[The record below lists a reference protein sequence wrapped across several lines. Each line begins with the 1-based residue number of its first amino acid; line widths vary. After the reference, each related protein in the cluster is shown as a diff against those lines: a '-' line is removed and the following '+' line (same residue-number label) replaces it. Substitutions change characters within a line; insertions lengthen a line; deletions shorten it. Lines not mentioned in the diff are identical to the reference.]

1 MDLSKSFD
9 TVDHRKLIQILEDIG
24 VTGKPLNLF
33 RTYLSGRTQKVKLK
47 IPNKPLTDK
56 SNNQRTARDI
66 GSLINSEVVSD
77 EIDCV
82 PYSVPQGTV
91 LSPILYN
98 IYVSNLNNLPLQGQL
113 ISFADDTALR
123 VVGESWDE
131 VFQKIQSDMVRIKF
145 WFANHNLFLNMDK
158 TKIVPFCM
166 DTRNY
171 PNFTSL
177 KIHEHSC
184 NPNLNIINIP
194 MPNLPDTQCDCA
206 HIEVS
211 STCRYLGVEIDTHL
225 RWDTHI
231 IGMVKRLRR
240 YSHLFRTL
248 RTFLNL
254 KLLKQF
260 YFALA
265 QSIIEYAICCY
276 GRADPTLLYYLNT
289 AQNSILKI
297 IYRKEILYSTE
308 KLYRE
313 LDVLPMHKLFLKN
326 MCSFIHKNKTKYIKH
341 TEHKHQLRSR
351 NLDIKKF
358 KTKKGQKSMEFLGVK
373 LYQNVPEEI
382 RNFALDKLFKLKL
395 RDWLRQNNIE
405 I

>member
-1 MDLSKSFD
+1 MITPIYKKGSKDKIINYRPISLLPCVSKIFERCLKSRLVKFLEENDILNKTQFGFRKGVSTNDAIIELVEGIYAALDAGEKAAAVFMDLSKSFD

-206 HIEVS
+206 HIENTNTNFEVETQGGFPPTRPLS
-211 STCRYLGVEIDTHL
+211 CDKIARQCRATSPVSTC
-225 RWDTHI
+225 
-231 IGMVKRLRR
+231 
-240 YSHLFRTL
+240 
-248 RTFLNL
+248 N
-254 KLLKQF
+254 
-260 YFALA
+260 
-265 QSIIEYAICCY
+265 IC
-276 GRADPTLLYYLNT
+276 RAT
-289 AQNSILKI
+289 
-297 IYRKEILYSTE
+297 
-308 KLYRE
+308 
-313 LDVLPMHKLFLKN
+313 
-326 MCSFIHKNKTKYIKH
+326 
-341 TEHKHQLRSR
+341 
-351 NLDIKKF
+351 
-358 KTKKGQKSMEFLGVK
+358 
-373 LYQNVPEEI
+373 
-382 RNFALDKLFKLKL
+382 
-395 RDWLRQNNIE
+395 
-405 I
+405 